1 MIVTMQKISEQKIYQ
16 YGIRG
21 IAVALPKVFA
31 KDHNLEK
38 GDNIEIYRTQINGK
52 DALVLIPQET
62 TQRTEH
68 DPLSIASYTFS
79 KNDD

>member
-1 MIVTMQKISEQKIYQ
+1 MTVTMQKISEQKIYQ

-38 GDNIEIYRTQINGK
+38 GDNIDIYRTQIEGK
-52 DALVLIPQET
+52 DAIILIPKK
-62 TQRTEH
+62 
-68 DPLSIASYTFS
+68 SIAEPVEEPTTV
-79 KNDD
+79 